1 MVKTSPSTTK
11 TWEIP
16 LGTFEGS
23 YSARERTDSMSPT
36 INSGE
41 TPTKTQAKQEWEV
54 DRRSL
59 RSKALIPV
67 FVYGYGASKN
77 PFYEEAYA
85 AVVSDNGGLLIMNA
99 HVEIGQS
106 LLVTNR
112 ATEEDRNCRV
122 AYVGE
127 REPDE
132 GVVGIEFAEPAP
144 SFWRLTKRT
153 EPANSNAEKQNGT
166 S

>member
-1 MVKTSPSTTK
+1 
-11 TWEIP
+11 
-16 LGTFEGS
+16 
-23 YSARERTDSMSPT
+23 MSPT
-36 INSGE
+36 TNSNE
-41 TPTKTQAKQEWEV
+41 TQSKTQTKQDWEV
-54 DRRSL
+54 ARRSL
-59 RSKALIPV
+59 RLKALIPV

-99 HVEIGQS
+99 HVEMGQP

-132 GVVGIEFAEPAP
+132 GVVGVEFAEPAP
-144 SFWRLTKRT
+144 GFWRLTNRT
-153 EPANSNAEKQNGT
+153 DPANSSAEKQSGST
-166 S
+166 